1 MYVHAGKVCVH
12 FVCPVAGDL
21 EQELMGLKKPKSKKD
36 KVVTVRIL
44 PYLAHTMLP
53 GPYTSLTLRCA
64 CLCQISD
71 VPLAEPGEPADDDV
85 LAVSAFLTT
94 VDFSLP
100 KKKKRRRP
108 VRQ

>member
-1 MYVHAGKVCVH
+1 
-12 FVCPVAGDL
+12 
-21 EQELMGLKKPKSKKD
+21 MGLKKPKSKKD
-36 KVVTVRIL
+36 KVVTVCIL
-44 PYLAHTMLP
+44 PNVAHMMLVHTP
-53 GPYTSLTLRCA
+53 LTHSLTLRCA